1 MKRLFIT
8 AAITALCLCG
18 CGTSSTDS
26 SSSVSASQST
36 SSVVSSSDT
45 KGEEIKVMPENTP
58 VNVDDNKLEPGVYS
72 VSFDPETDLIQT
84 DEGYNIHLKVYDYD
98 KYKISDIENLKEGDT
113 INVGG
118 EDMKIDTVEFNTD
131 SAGEKTVS
139 VNGGVENNGIDLI
152 EENGTYRTLTMDI
165 YPLYNLCG
173 ETTLALSKDLT
184 VEDFSLSDEAT
195 AEPSKFTYNDLPSCI
210 TESENKVWSENAT
223 TITVDNNEIT
233 NITRNWT
240 P

>member
-1 MKRLFIT
+1 MKRLFVM

-18 CGTSSTDS
+18 CGTSSTGS
-26 SSSVSASQST
+26 SSSASASQST
-36 SSVVSSSDT
+36 SSELSSSAT
-45 KGEEIKVMPENTP
+45 NEATIMPENTS
-58 VNVDDNKLEPGVYS
+58 VNVENDKLESGVYS

-84 DEGYNIHLKVYDYD
+84 DNGYSIHLKVYDYD

-118 EDMKIDTVEFNTD
+118 KDMKISSVEFNTD
-131 SAGEKTVS
+131 SADEKTVS

-152 EENGTYRTLTMDI
+152 EENGTYRTLTTDI

-173 ETTLALSKDLT
+173 ETTLAVSKDLT

-195 AEPSKFTYNDLPSCI
+195 AEPAKFTYNDLPSCI
-210 TESENKVWSENAT
+210 TESENKVWSENAV